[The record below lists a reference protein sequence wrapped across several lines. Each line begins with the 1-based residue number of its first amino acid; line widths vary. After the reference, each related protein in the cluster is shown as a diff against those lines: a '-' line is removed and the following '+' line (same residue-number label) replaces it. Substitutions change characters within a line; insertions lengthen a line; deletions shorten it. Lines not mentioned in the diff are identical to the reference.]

1 MITEAVP
8 RYTGSGHGP
17 INGRHTRANG
27 GYGEV
32 DVPALSRYDLRGS
45 TALVGWRLIG
55 DPSSIVCGHR
65 FGRRTAPV
73 SHL

>member
-1 MITEAVP
+1 MKWLRSGGSGGVITEAVP

-17 INGRHTRANG
+17 INGRHAPRNG

-45 TALVGWRLIG
+45 TRASWLATDW
-55 DPSSIVCGHR
+55 
-65 FGRRTAPV
+65 
-73 SHL
+73 